1 MGLRINTNV
10 ASLTAQRNMFN
21 VTGKLQGNFARLAS
35 GQRIASASDDAAG
48 LAISERMRSQI
59 RSYGVASRNAQ
70 DGLSLAQTAEGAM
83 EELSNIVSRMRE
95 LAMQS
100 ANGTYSQED
109 RDVLEEEFVAL
120 YTEIDRV
127 ATESEFNGNNLLDG
141 TFTTVNIQ
149 VGIEDGEVITLD
161 MEDLQSANL
170 GGGAGLQN
178 LSILTDAGASAALDE
193 LDTAITEIN
202 SSRGNVGAQAN
213 RLNSAMRSIL
223 NARENLSAAE
233 SRIRDVDVAEETAEL
248 TKNSIMQQAAV
259 SVLAQANSQP
269 QIALSLLQ

>member
-21 VTGKLQGNFARLAS
+21 VTEKLQGNFARLAS
-35 GQRIASASDDAAG
+35 GQRIATASDDAAG

-59 RSYGVASRNAQ
+59 RSYSVASRNAQ

-95 LAMQS
+95 LAMQA

-127 ATESEFNGNNLLDG
+127 AQDAEFNGNNLLDG
-141 TFTTVNIQ
+141 TFPNVDIQ
-149 VGIEDGEVITLD
+149 VGIEAGEVITLQ
-161 MEDLQSANL
+161 MADLQAANL
-170 GGGAGLQN
+170 GGGAGID
-178 LSILTDAGASAALDE
+178 SLTIATMASASTALDE
-193 LDTAITEIN
+193 LDNAITTIN
-202 SSRGNVGAQAN
+202 TTRGNVGAQSN

-223 NARENLSAAE
+223 NARENLSASE
-233 SRIRDVDVAEETAEL
+233 SRIRDVDVAEETANL

-259 SVLAQANSQP
+259 TVLAQANSQP
-269 QIALSLLQ
+269 QVALSLLQ

>member
-59 RSYGVASRNAQ
+59 RSYSVASRNAQ

-83 EELSNIVSRMRE
+83 EELSNIVTRMRE

-127 ATESEFNGNNLLDG
+127 ATDSEFNGNNLLDG
-141 TFTTVNIQ
+141 TFATVNIQ

-170 GGGAGLQN
+170 GGGTGLQN
-178 LSILTDAGASAALDE
+178 LSILTDVGASAALFFN
-193 LDTAITEIN
+193 DTATTEIYT
-202 SSRGNVGAQAN
+202 SRGNVGAQAN